1 MKLLV
6 IYPEV
11 PYPLNRGVY
20 QRTFHL
26 LRELSAVHDVDL
38 LALAEQRQGTEH
50 RAVFETF
57 CRRVEILPFQH
68 PPWQKFFPER
78 LLNPLPANIAHWTL
92 PEIGAAIDRL
102 LAENQYDAVHLGDI
116 VLAQYILRRHPKMPL
131 VVDRTRVDLQYQWM
145 EHAHMKFP
153 FRTRMLR
160 YEAYL
165 KLWWY
170 EQDVARRSRVEIVCG
185 PDDEKFVHRWI
196 NRHVS
201 VAVIPNGVDTEFF
214 FPKAAD
220 DPRVADPTLLFCG
233 AMDYNPNIDALRW
246 YFETMHEPLRRLI
259 PNLQLLV
266 VGKGPAPE
274 VLEYARRPGVT
285 VTGGVPDVRPYY
297 RRAWLQIVP
306 LRIGGG
312 TRLKIVE
319 SMAMGTPVI
328 STTIGAQ
335 GLDLCHKD
343 DILLADR
350 PEDFVHETARSL
362 KDGSLRQSL
371 EQRGIETVLTR
382 FSWPTLGRELLSVYE
397 KHFPEK
403 THKEKRSEQ
412 RSGGVIKPEEIREP
426 S

>member
-11 PYPLNRGVY
+11 PWPLNRGVY

-26 LRELSAVHDVDL
+26 LRELGRVHDVDL
-38 LALAEQRQGTEH
+38 LALAENGQGTEH
-50 RAVFETF
+50 RAMFEDF
-57 CRRVEILPFQH
+57 CRRVEILPFHH
-68 PPWQKFFPER
+68 PAWQKFFPER
-78 LLNPLPANIAHWTL
+78 LLNPLPANIAHWTV
-92 PEIGAAIDRL
+92 PAIGEAIDRL
-102 LAENQYDAVHLGDI
+102 LAENRYDAVHLGDI
-116 VLAQYILRRHPKMPL
+116 VLAQYIFRRHPKMPL

-170 EQDVARRSRVEIVCG
+170 EQEVARRCRVEVVCG

-196 NRHVS
+196 NRHVR
-201 VAVIPNGVDTEFF
+201 VEVIPNGVDTTFF
-214 FPKAAD
+214 FPKATD
-220 DPRVADPTLLFCG
+220 EPRASDPTLLFCG

-246 YFETMHEPLRRLI
+246 YFDQMHEPLRKRV

-266 VGKGPAPE
+266 VGKDPVPE
-274 VLEYARRPGVT
+274 VLEYATRPGVT

-335 GLDLCHKD
+335 GLDLCHENE
-343 DILLADR
+343 ILLADR
-350 PEDFVHETARSL
+350 AEDFIGEAARAL
-362 KDGSLRQSL
+362 KEGALRESL
-371 EQRGIETVLTR
+371 EISGIETVLTR
-382 FSWPTLGRELLSVYE
+382 FSWPTLGRQLLQVYE
-397 KHFPEK
+397 KYFPRPAAVPSPPPTTGEP
-403 THKEKRSEQ
+403 
-412 RSGGVIKPEEIREP
+412 VIKPGEMREA

>member
-1 MKLLV
+1 MKILV

-26 LRELSAVHDVDL
+26 LRELAAVHEVDL
-38 LALAEQRQGTEH
+38 LALAENGQGVEH
-50 RAVFETF
+50 RAVFEAF
-57 CRRVEILPFQH
+57 CRRVEILSFQH
-68 PPWQKFFPER
+68 PPWQKFFPGR

-102 LAENQYDAVHLGDI
+102 LRESQYDAVHLGDI
-116 VLAQYILRRHPKMPL
+116 VLAQYILKRHPGIPL

-145 EHAHMKFP
+145 EHTHMKFP

-160 YEAYL
+160 YESYL

-170 EQDVARRSRVEIVCG
+170 EQDVARRSRVEVVCG

-196 NRHVS
+196 NRHVP
-201 VAVIPNGVDTEFF
+201 VAVIPNGVDTTFF
-214 FPKAAD
+214 YPKASD
-220 DPRVADPTLLFCG
+220 EPRAADPALLFCG

-246 YFETMHEPLRRLI
+246 YFETMHEPLCRLV

-266 VGKGPAPE
+266 VGKDPVPE
-274 VLEYARRPGVT
+274 VLAWGKRPNVT
-285 VTGGVPDVRPYY
+285 VTGGVPDVRPFY
-297 RRAWLQIVP
+297 RKAWLQMVP

-319 SMAMGTPVI
+319 SMAMGTPVV

-335 GLDLCHKD
+335 GLDLCHKN
-343 DILLADR
+343 DILLADT
-350 PEDFVHETARSL
+350 PADFVRETAAALQSAA
-362 KDGSLRQSL
+362 LREAL
-371 EQRGIETVLTR
+371 EKAGIEAVLTR
-382 FSWPTLGRELLSVYE
+382 FSWPTLGRQLLRVYE
-397 KHFPEK
+397 KHFPAGNPAE
-403 THKEKRSEQ
+403 
-412 RSGGVIKPEEIREP
+412 SGSAGVRAVPVTKSVSP
-426 S
+426 